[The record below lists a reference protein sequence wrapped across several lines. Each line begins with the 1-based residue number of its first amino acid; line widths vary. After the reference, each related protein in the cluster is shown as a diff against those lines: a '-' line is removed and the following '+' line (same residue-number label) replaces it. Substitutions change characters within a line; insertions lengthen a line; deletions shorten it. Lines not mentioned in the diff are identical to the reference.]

1 MNINQLHKNIT
12 RLSAIITSGKMIT
25 DNSNDDNK
33 WTTSMHEHGKKLTNY
48 QMQLHID
55 ALVKNLEELS
65 KITPN
70 SLTS

>member
-1 MNINQLHKNIT
+1 
-12 RLSAIITSGKMIT
+12 MIT
-25 DNSNDDNK
+25 DNSDDDNK